1 MISKNCF
8 NVETFNEIRIFSEFS
23 GIMYEYFFDCYS
35 IFINELNTKIEVL
48 IYIYIYINIIIGK
61 SIFFDHYEFKI
72 GI

>member
-23 GIMYEYFFDCYS
+23 CIMYEYFFDCYS

-48 IYIYIYINIIIGK
+48 IYIYINIIIDK

>member
-8 NVETFNEIRIFSEFS
+8 NVKTFNEIRIFSEFS

-35 IFINELNTKIEVL
+35 IFINELNTKIE
-48 IYIYIYINIIIGK
+48 YIYINIIIDK

>member
-1 MISKNCF
+1 MILKNCF

-35 IFINELNTKIEVL
+35 IFINELNTKIE
-48 IYIYIYINIIIGK
+48 YIYINIIIDK

>member
-48 IYIYIYINIIIGK
+48 IYINIIIDK